1 MLKCKRIRTII
12 PIESRTQI
20 NDCLKLQKDKYYKT
34 ISQLM
39 PINLL
44 SFLNTANI

>member
-20 NDCLKLQKDKYYKT
+20 NDCLKNADGQNIIK
-34 ISQLM
+34 
-39 PINLL
+39 P
-44 SFLNTANI
+44 FLN